1 MTNKVLWSVV
11 VAGVFAQLLKI
22 LIFKFKHKQ
31 KFHINDLIVTGSM
44 PSAHSAL
51 VTSLAIS
58 VYLTEGLTKGL
69 NPVVILAAVFAV
81 VVIRDAFGVRRTAG
95 EEGKIIDKIIKA
107 SKLKV
112 KTFHYS
118 LGHTPKEVT
127 AGIIIG
133 IISSILVYFL

>member
-1 MTNKVLWSVV
+1 MINKVLWSIAI
-11 VAGVFAQLLKI
+11 AGVLTQLIKI
-22 LIFKFKHKQ
+22 LIFKFKYKQ
-31 KFHINDLIVTGSM
+31 KFHINDLIVTGNM

-58 VYLTEGLTKGL
+58 IFLVEGLSTTFL
-69 NPVVILAAVFAV
+69 LAAVFAV

-95 EEGKIIDKIIKA
+95 EEGRLIDKIVKA
-107 SKLKV
+107 SKLKI

-127 AGIIIG
+127 VGIILG
-133 IISSILVYFL
+133 ILSSVLVYFLL